1 VPHRATVATAQPV
14 HYKVVVNS
22 SPYKKRD
29 LERITFHLCYNYANY
44 MGGIKVPSVCMYA
57 MKIANYS
64 HENKVKPNV
73 DMGSRLHFL

>member
-1 VPHRATVATAQPV
+1 MGLVECQDEGLFDFFLVPHKASVATAQPV

-29 LERITFHLCYNYANY
+29 LETITFHLCYNYANF

-57 MKIANYS
+57 
-64 HENKVKPNV
+64 
-73 DMGSRLHFL
+73 